1 MKKIISVSLDEEQVK
16 KIEDVCRISERTK
29 SWLVKKAVD
38 NYLEDLNDM
47 ETALERSLT
56 EDKDLLTE
64 KQLRRNLKN

>member
-64 KQLRRNLKN
+64 KQLRRSLKN